1 MSMTPTNKVSA
12 GGITAS
18 LAVVIAWAAKEF
30 WRVEVPTEIGIA
42 LAGVLSFVVSWFVPD
57 RK

>member
-1 MSMTPTNKVSA
+1 MNMTPTNKVSA